1 MCIRDRIID
10 ILHNRW
16 QSTAEDYFLSI
27 PYDERKNVRFII
39 SDAYKSYMDYP
50 QQFFPNAVS
59 VLDSF
64 HVIKF
69 LTSMINDYINLVMKS
84 YKKKDREAL
93 DQSNFET
100 NRDNKTIKAV
110 SYTHLDVYKRQYQDY

>member
-1 MCIRDRIID
+1 
-10 ILHNRW
+10 
-16 QSTAEDYFLSI
+16 
-27 PYDERKNVRFII
+27 
-39 SDAYKSYMDYP
+39 MDYP

-100 NRDNKTIKAV
+100 NRDNKTIKESREV
-110 SYTHLDVYKRQYQDY
+110 ILLKKYRWVLLKNQDDIIHSHRRYYHSCLLYTSTS